1 MDNFGGPPFKTN
13 GTPQR
18 NVEPIVDQHT
28 DKLLIDIEGAKTAFG
43 ELSVAQFQP
52 QAGWIFAYNL
62 NPSVILFTELFG
74 GTVTHNGSFAELT
87 TGTDP
92 NAVAFV
98 RTQRSLTY
106 APGIGAL
113 ARFTATF
120 DTPQE
125 NSLQLIG
132 IINNTDG
139 WAFGYNGLNFG
150 IVRRRNGVDE
160 WFYQED
166 WTENTYPTLNQQKGN
181 VFEIKYQWL
190 GFGMQYFGIEND
202 NGDIETV
209 HRIKYA
215 NLNDD
220 VSISNPSLPIA
231 AGVANQGNTTSITL
245 KTPSAVAGLEGPAFS
260 PVFETLIAYERIVTI
275 GAGETYL
282 FGLNSPDQWLGK
294 ENRLYVLPKLFTFA
308 TDGNKPVII
317 RVYAMP
323 TITTPTWVDIAPNVS
338 PLQYDEVGTW
348 VPNGEQQVFT
358 YALGKADNAQV
369 NLSIIDAEVLPNQM
383 YAITAETTAAGMDLV
398 VGLNFKSRT

>member
-1 MDNFGGPPFKTN
+1 
-13 GTPQR
+13 
-18 NVEPIVDQHT
+18 
-28 DKLLIDIEGAKTAFG
+28 
-43 ELSVAQFQP
+43 
-52 QAGWIFAYNL
+52 
-62 NPSVILFTELFG
+62 
-74 GTVTHNGSFAELT
+74 
-87 TGTDP
+87 
-92 NAVAFV
+92 
-98 RTQRSLTY
+98 
-106 APGIGAL
+106 
-113 ARFTATF
+113 
-120 DTPQE
+120 
-125 NSLQLIG
+125 
-132 IINNTDG
+132 
-139 WAFGYNGLNFG
+139 
-150 IVRRRNGVDE
+150 
-160 WFYQED
+160 
-166 WTENTYPTLNQQKGN
+166 
-181 VFEIKYQWL
+181 
-190 GFGMQYFGIEND
+190 MQYFGIEND

-369 NLSIIDAEVLPNQM
+369 DLSIIDAEVLPNQM
-383 YAITAETTAAGMDLV
+383 YAVTAETTSAGMDLV

>member
-1 MDNFGGPPFKTN
+1 MENFGGPPFKTN
-13 GTPQR
+13 GSPQK
-18 NVEPIVDQHT
+18 NVEPIVDQYT
-28 DKLLIDIEGAKTAFG
+28 DKLLIDLEGSKTAFG
-43 ELSVAQFQP
+43 EISVAQFQP

-74 GTVTHNGSFAELT
+74 GTVIHNGSFAECT

-92 NAVAFV
+92 NALAFV

-106 APGIGAL
+106 SPGIGAL
-113 ARFTATF
+113 ARFTAIF

-125 NSLQLIG
+125 NSQQLIG

-150 IVRRRNGVDE
+150 IVRRRNTVDE

-166 WTENTYPTLNQQKGN
+166 WSENTYPTLNQQKGN
-181 VFEIKYQWL
+181 VFQIKYQWL

-260 PVFETLIAYERIVTI
+260 PVFETLIAYENIVTI
-275 GAGETYL
+275 GTGETYL
-282 FGLNSPDQWLGK
+282 FGLYSPDQWLGK
-294 ENRLYVLPKLFTFA
+294 ENRLYVFPKLFTFA

-323 TITTPTWVDIAPNVS
+323 TITTPTWVDVASNVS

-358 YALGKADNAQV
+358 YALGRADNAQV
-369 NLSIIDAEVLPNQM
+369 DLSIIDAEILPNQI
-383 YAITAETTAAGMDLV
+383 YAVTAETTSAGMDLV